1 MNALWQVFLAAACS
15 CGFAFLVGMRGRH
28 LPVCALAGGAV
39 WGMYLLAEW
48 AGCNYLL
55 CNFCAAALGTLL
67 SEICARGFHCT
78 ATSFLVPAVI
88 PLIPGGALFYTMEAL
103 VRGDRAAAGENAVR
117 AAAVAALIAVGVY
130 IVSSLFR
137 YIRPRR
143 AKAGQTEE

>member
-15 CGFAFLVGMRGRH
+15 CGFAFLFGMRGRH

-39 WGMYLLAEW
+39 WAAYLLAER
-48 AGCNYLL
+48 AGCGYLV
-55 CNFCAAALGTLL
+55 CNIAAAALGTLF

-88 PLIPGGALFYTMEAL
+88 PLIPGGALFYAMEAL
-103 VRGDRAAAGENAVR
+103 VRGDRAAAAENAVR
-117 AAAVAALIAVGVY
+117 AAAIAGVIAVGVY

-137 YIRPRR
+137 YIRPR
-143 AKAGQTEE
+143 AKDRQTEV